1 MLLDMAQFAA
11 STQQNIRRK
20 PVGLKDFRHSS
31 VVNAWNLGYTK
42 WHWLNQSLRLHTKIS
57 KSLERCLCKVIGI
70 FFFSFSLLPP
80 LPEFIATLYVF
91 GLSFGCG
98 SILLAFHFAESS
110 FTLNILVVVFAPHI
124 PRFRI
129 GL

>member
-1 MLLDMAQFAA
+1 M
-11 STQQNIRRK
+11 
-20 PVGLKDFRHSS
+20 
-31 VVNAWNLGYTK
+31 
-42 WHWLNQSLRLHTKIS
+42 WHWLNQSLRLHKDF
-57 KSLERCLCKVIGI
+57 KVLGTVPLQSHWH
-70 FFFSFSLLPP
+70 FLFLLLPP
-80 LPEFIATLYVF
+80 LPEFIATLSVL

>member
-42 WHWLNQSLRLHTKIS
+42 WHWLNQSLRLHKDF
-57 KSLERCLCKVIGI
+57 KVLGTVPLQSHWH
-70 FFFSFSLLPP
+70 FLFLVLPP
-80 LPEFIATLYVF
+80 LPEFIATLSVL